1 MQQVTQKKM
10 AKYAALGNK
19 IEQLRKEFCQMKDE
33 IISDLDAGAA
43 ERDERFKARAEP
55 SEPAERNARTIK
67 GHITRDLV
75 AELRK
80 ALEEER
86 NANT

>member
-33 IISDLDAGAA
+33 IISDLDAGAKPEA
-43 ERDERFKARAEP
+43 G
-55 SEPAERNARTIK
+55 ARTAS
-67 GHITRDLV
+67 ITHWGFCVV
-75 AELRK
+75 A
-80 ALEEER
+80 ALSK
-86 NANT
+86 